1 MNNNAN
7 SILRM
12 EDIYFPNFNFRF
24 NKENNKNIELDINYN
39 INVENTEDAKTKVTI
54 ETIITNKDD
63 LLSLDIVCIGIFS
76 LDDNYDNIFDEKMK
90 EDILH
95 LNTISIM
102 FPYIR
107 SQIALITT
115 QPGLNTIQLPIIDV
129 NKLLNKNN

>member
-12 EDIYFPNFNFRF
+12 EDIYFPSFNFKF
-24 NKENNKNIELDINYN
+24 NKENNTNMELDINYN
-39 INVENTEDAKTKVTI
+39 INIEKIENSKTKVTI
-54 ETIITNKDD
+54 ETIITNKYD

-76 LDDNYDNIFDEKMK
+76 LDDNYDNVFDEKTK